1 MKRRESAREDESRKT
16 VEAVGRED
24 LQRQTVETVVLPVV
38 QEEIHVDKRVVES
51 GGIRIHK
58 LVREREEVIETRLEA
73 EEVEVHTV
81 PVNRIIEK
89 PIDVRLEGETMIIP
103 VLEEVLVVEKR
114 LMLKEEI
121 HVTRKRR
128 VTEEPQ
134 TVVLRGEE
142 VVVERIDAPTQLGT
156 NGKSIQNKK
165 GGRPQVG

>member
-1 MKRRESAREDESRKT
+1 MKQRERIREDEMRKAAET
-16 VEAVGRED
+16 VVRED
-24 LQRQTVETVVLPVV
+24 EQRRTVETVVLPVV

-51 GGIRIHK
+51 GGVRIHK
-58 LVREREEVIETRLEA
+58 IVREREEVIETHLEA

-81 PVNRIIEK
+81 PINRIIDK
-89 PIDVRLEGETMIIP
+89 PVDVRLEGETMIIP

-114 LMLKEEI
+114 LMLKEEL

-142 VVVERIDAPTQLGT
+142 VVVERFETPSGPGV
-156 NGKSIQNKK
+156 NGNSIHNKK
-165 GGRPQVG
+165 NGNP